1 MNTRR
6 CLKIANRID
15 TLLQDLLNQGIDA
28 ERMVADALYARDVL
42 LVCEAFG
49 SGELPQLA
57 QLYRAA
63 ASAPPG
69 EPNSQ
74 SAGGP
79 TPPQAQPGRAAH
91 EPERTAGRTSGLTSG
106 LTSGRISG
114 FFSSI
119 FAPSTL
125 PPPLEPPPA
134 AEPQATARRNR
145 APPSAT

>member
-6 CLKIANRID
+6 CLKIANHID

-49 SGELPQLA
+49 SGELPELA
-57 QLYRAA
+57 RLYRAA
-63 ASAPPG
+63 ASAPPSA
-69 EPNSQ
+69 PTSP
-74 SAGGP
+74 SAGAP
-79 TPPQAQPGRAAH
+79 APRKAQPGRAVL
-91 EPERTAGRTSGLTSG
+91 EPARQAGRAA
-106 LTSGRISG
+106 GRISG

-119 FAPSTL
+119 FGPSTL
-125 PPPLEPPPA
+125 PPPLEPPPGA
-134 AEPQATARRNR
+134 APQATARRKR